1 MRESSTITLRKQD
14 KGKLKHRSE
23 NITIMSSSLSARRL
37 ILSQSAKTT
46 KEMSKAKTAQKV
58 NGQTGVLPINIQ
70 RTREKKN
77 LLKKVNSKK
86 LLKEILT
93 KVKQEIGTRSSPTRH
108 TGQLSQGKMPK

>member
-1 MRESSTITLRKQD
+1 
-14 KGKLKHRSE
+14 
-23 NITIMSSSLSARRL
+23 MSSSLSARRL

-77 LLKKVNSKK
+77 LLKLVTSKM
-86 LLKEILT
+86 LLMLEEEISR
-93 KVKQEIGTRSSPTRH
+93 KVKQEIGTVSKPTRN
-108 TGQLSQGKMPK
+108 TSQPSQEKMPN